1 MSKKGRDIDGNV
13 IMGGDDALYVYG
25 GESASGGWQT
35 AQLSHW
41 QGYRMAE
48 LAAVM
53 RRGLKL
59 EPQTGLSAIP
69 TKTFGDGISS
79 LRCRGAS

>member
-1 MSKKGRDIDGNV
+1 MFGTGSDIGIDI
-13 IMGGDDALYVYG
+13 IMGGEDALYVYG
-25 GESASGGWQT
+25 GESASGGWWT
-35 AQLSHW
+35 AQLS

>member
-1 MSKKGRDIDGNV
+1 MRCMSMAVKV
-13 IMGGDDALYVYG
+13 QVEAGG
-25 GESASGGWQT
+25 
-35 AQLSHW
+35 QLNC
-41 QGYRMAE
+41 RMAE

-59 EPQTGLSAIP
+59 EPHSGLSAIP